1 MCNKAAVNEQI
12 KIKYAL
18 LFEKR
23 VFMGYNILVG
33 RAPVAQL
40 DRASDSDSEGQRFE
54 SARVYQIKAVLKP
67 EKNKKGKYLSYFFS
81 VG

>member
-23 VFMGYNILVG
+23 VFIGYNILVG

-40 DRASDSDSEGQRFE
+40 DRASDSDSEGQRSE
-54 SARVYQIKAVLKP
+54 SARVCHMRKSL
-67 EKNKKGKYLSYFFS
+67 LFRFFYRNIL
-81 VG
+81 